1 MNVDEPTKT
10 TFQDRPCG
18 AALPI
23 VAALLVMLLGL
34 LALAIP

>member
-1 MNVDEPTKT
+1 MTSEERAKRNFEA
-10 TFQDRPCG
+10 RPCG

-34 LALAIP
+34 VALAVH